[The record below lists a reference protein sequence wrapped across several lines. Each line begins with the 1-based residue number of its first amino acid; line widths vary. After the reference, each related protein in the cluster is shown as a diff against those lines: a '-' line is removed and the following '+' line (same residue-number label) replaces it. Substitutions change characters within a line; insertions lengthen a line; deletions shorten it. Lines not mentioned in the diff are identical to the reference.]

1 MSSCKIALWRNGFL
15 AYNFIVCVCVDEQL
29 VSDEPPSVS
38 PLSVDVASQWSS
50 GSVVGSS
57 SSQLLHQQ
65 QQHQPQML
73 DDHSATAHTSLFTT
87 LSDSFNAYA
96 KSASGLL
103 G

>member
-1 MSSCKIALWRNGFL
+1 MS
-15 AYNFIVCVCVDEQL
+15 VDEQL

-50 GSVVGSS
+50 SSVIGSS
-57 SSQLLHQQ
+57 SSQLLQQ
-65 QQHQPQML
+65 QQQQPQML
-73 DDHSATAHTSLFTT
+73 DEQSATAHTSLFTT